1 MFKMDTAYGICDVM
15 ALILENGVSDAQ
27 RWTQYRYTP
36 KTRLK
41 IGPNAVLVAAG
52 LHELKA
58 TSETR

>member
-1 MFKMDTAYGICDVM
+1 M
-15 ALILENGVSDAQ
+15 ALILEKGVSDTQ

-41 IGPNAVLVAAG
+41 IGPNAVLVTAG
-52 LHELKA
+52 LHELEA